1 MPPDKSSTVVQCA
14 RDHTTELSKVCRL
27 CLSVVDWP
35 ISVFDELATKITQ
48 CLQIHISRTDSLPK
62 QVCSKCKDT
71 VNEFHAYYSNALE
84 CQKQLD
90 QLVDVQQANNMASSS
105 FEPVV
110 TINYDNIEYKSEYNN
125 EPERDWSDGNQSDVE
140 TKPINLDQTT
150 SCDKDKPVKT
160 KTCRKLKIKLFKC
173 TKCEESFNTKNA
185 LKVHKND
192 THPHSEYK
200 CNCCD
205 KTFDTMCAR
214 QKHKKEEH
222 PSVTYSCDTC
232 DYRTPYKSRMQYH
245 ENRHKKVYSVFC
257 DTCQAGFFNKD
268 ELATHEIKNHGA
280 EPYQCDRCSKL
291 CTSKTNLYSHM
302 KVHTTSAESVSYQC
316 ETCGKAFRRIGSYRR
331 HIQSHLGLKYECS
344 YCKKLL
350 SSAHHLKLH
359 VRIHTGEKNHVCEM
373 CGKAFTVS
381 KYLVEHKRIH
391 TGERPFKCD
400 LCSKGFTQKTSLRI
414 HTRWHTGDRPYKCD
428 VCDDRFVINTFL
440 QRHIK
445 KHHPNLVE
453 PIQNSTA
460 VQQI

>member
-1 MPPDKSSTVVQCA
+1 M
-14 RDHTTELSKVCRL
+14 ELTNKMCRL
-27 CLSVVDWP
+27 CLAVTEWP
-35 ISVFDELATKITQ
+35 ISVFDELSGKIAQ
-48 CLQIHISRTDSLPK
+48 CLQIRISRTDHLPK
-62 QVCSKCKDT
+62 HVCVKCKDT
-71 VNEFHAYYSNALE
+71 VNEFHAYYSNTLV

-90 QLVDVQQANNMASSS
+90 QLLMPMVDVQQNNMASTS

-110 TINYDNIEYKSEYNN
+110 TINYDQNTEYKSEYH
-125 EPERDWSDGNQSDVE
+125 EPESWSESNQSEVD
-140 TKPINLDQTT
+140 TKDTVKMHKHKTNEIDDQNTERN
-150 SCDKDKPVKT
+150 KT
-160 KTCRKLKIKLFKC
+160 PRKIKIKLFKC
-173 TKCEESFNTKNA
+173 TKCEESFNTKHA
-185 LKVHKND
+185 LKEHKND
-192 THPHSEYK
+192 VHPHTTYK

-222 PSVTYSCDTC
+222 PSITYSCDTC

-302 KVHTTSAESVSYQC
+302 KVHTTSTESVSYQC

-344 YCKKLL
+344 YCNKLL

-445 KHHPNLVE
+445 KHHPPLSNLVE
-453 PIQNSTA
+453 PVQNPNSLQTL
-460 VQQI
+460 